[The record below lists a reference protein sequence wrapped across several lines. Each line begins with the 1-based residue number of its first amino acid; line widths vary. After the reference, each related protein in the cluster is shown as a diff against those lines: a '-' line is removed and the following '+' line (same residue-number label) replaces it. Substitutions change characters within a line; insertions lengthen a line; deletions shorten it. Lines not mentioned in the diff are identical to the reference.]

1 MSSDDDRGYVHRPG
15 DADSRPSTGDDA
27 TGAAA
32 ATGEDPTTSEA
43 TATAPGFGS
52 RGWVLV
58 GVLVGCTLVV
68 PGIIYL
74 RPGILAAVGIPYIAS
89 LLVLPLLPAAAL
101 GLTAVWAMTAATRGE
116 E

>member
-1 MSSDDDRGYVHRPG
+1 MSSDDAGYVHRPG
-15 DADSRPSTGDDA
+15 DLDSE

-32 ATGEDPTTSEA
+32 TGDAPESEA
-43 TATAPGFGS
+43 SSGSASDATTDGFGA

-58 GVLVGCTLVV
+58 GVLVLCTLVI
-68 PGIIYL
+68 PGIIYV
-74 RPGILAAVGIPYIAS
+74 RPGVLSALGIPYIVS

-101 GLTAVWAMTAATRGE
+101 GLTAVWAMTAATHGE

>member
-1 MSSDDDRGYVHRPG
+1 MSSDDDGYVHRPG
-15 DADSRPSTGDDA
+15 NGDVSTRTADGDAPA
-27 TGAAA
+27 AGASGASA
-32 ATGEDPTTSEA
+32 DPE
-43 TATAPGFGS
+43 GFGS

-58 GVLVGCTLVV
+58 GVLVVCMLVV

-74 RPGILAAVGIPYIAS
+74 RPGLLSAVGIPYIAS
-89 LLVLPLLPAAAL
+89 LLVLPLAPAVVL